1 MHAVDYNDLN
11 KKIHDFCRNKVYI
24 ENIIEIESVRKQMLN
39 SLINIDDTKEI
50 GNMKQVLVDDFSIL
64 EYELINSENGR
75 VTKNIM
81 IVRGELPVVR
91 LEHYEDGNYVEDS
104 YSIYSD
110 GSNRLSDR
118 LSIKSYKMIDNEHLS
133 ISILG
138 QFSNTLGDGS
148 YFRKKYS
155 VYITNGN
162 IQAINT
168 NDTMYI
174 ENEAGFDNIL
184 RTFDDLIS
192 RFSFKLNQKVD
203 NLMGDNVQEYHI
215 KRKKQEC

>member
-11 KKIHDFCRNKVYI
+11 KKIHDFYRNKVYI

-50 GNMKQVLVDDFSIL
+50 GNMKQILVDDFSIL

-118 LSIKSYKMIDNEHLS
+118 LSIKSYKMIDNQHLS

-138 QFSNTLGDGS
+138 QFSNTLDDGS

>member
-11 KKIHDFCRNKVYI
+11 KKIHDFYRNKVYI

-50 GNMKQVLVDDFSIL
+50 GNMKQILVDDFSIL

-110 GSNRLSDR
+110 NSNRLSDR
-118 LSIKSYKMIDNEHLS
+118 LSFKSYKMIDNQHLS

-138 QFSNTLGDGS
+138 QFSNTLDDGS

>member
-11 KKIHDFCRNKVYI
+11 KKIHDFYRNKVYI

-50 GNMKQVLVDDFSIL
+50 ENMKQILVDDFSIL

-138 QFSNTLGDGS
+138 QFSNTLDDGS

-174 ENEAGFDNIL
+174 ENEAGFDSIL

-203 NLMGDNVQEYHI
+203 NLIGDNVQEYHI
-215 KRKKQEC
+215 KRKKQEY

>member
-11 KKIHDFCRNKVYI
+11 KKIHDFYRNKVYI

-50 GNMKQVLVDDFSIL
+50 GNMKRILVDDFSIL

-118 LSIKSYKMIDNEHLS
+118 LSIKSYKMIDNQHLS

-138 QFSNTLGDGS
+138 QFSNTLDDGS

>member
-11 KKIHDFCRNKVYI
+11 KKIHDFCCNKVYI

-50 GNMKQVLVDDFSIL
+50 GNMKQILVDDFSIL

-118 LSIKSYKMIDNEHLS
+118 LSIKSYKMLDNEHLS

-138 QFSNTLGDGS
+138 QFSNTLDGGS

-162 IQAINT
+162 IQAVNT

-174 ENEAGFDNIL
+174 ENKAGFDSIL